1 MRSFKVITYAALA
14 MTAMSAQLA
23 MSQSSSSPEPTE
35 AGKAIYKR
43 ANCFGCHKWHGDG
56 GGGYGGAALSLRAT
70 ELTRDQIIE
79 TVACGRP
86 GTAMPY
92 FARGAYDSTKCYEM
106 SRQDVGDQIPPEG
119 GVLLRGPE
127 IEAVANYVMDNV
139 KGRGDPTYEECTN
152 FFGKV
157 SRVCDAYKTA
167 PPTAASQSAEPSK

>member
-1 MRSFKVITYAALA
+1 MRNLKVITYATLA
-14 MTAMSAQLA
+14 MTVMSDQLA
-23 MSQSSSSPEPTE
+23 MSQSLPSLEPTE

-92 FARGAYDSTKCYEM
+92 FARGAYDSTKSHEM
-106 SRQDVGDQIPPEG
+106 SRQV
-119 GVLLRGPE
+119 V
-127 IEAVANYVMDNV
+127 
-139 KGRGDPTYEECTN
+139 GDPTPP
-152 FFGKV
+152 KV
-157 SRVCDAYKTA
+157 GA
-167 PPTAASQSAEPSK
+167 